1 MNALKKKFSKIYI
14 LGQHPEL
21 DWQRLFTAF
30 MFVCIIVIACST
42 YYFIHTK
49 NEVFTIDSSA
59 GNARVAA
66 ETKEKELREVI
77 DRYEEKERTYLKLQS
92 GESLRALST
101 PVVAT
106 TTATTTNS
114 AI

>member
-1 MNALKKKFSKIYI
+1 MNALKKKLSKIYI
-14 LGQHPEL
+14 LGQHPET

-30 MFVCIIVIACST
+30 MFVSVIVIT
-42 YYFIHTK
+42 YSIFYFIHIK
-49 NEVFTIDSSA
+49 NEVFAIDSSA

-77 DRYEEKERTYLKLQS
+77 DRYEEKERTYLKLQY

-101 PVVAT
+101 PPVAT
-106 TTATTTNS
+106 TTATTTS
-114 AI
+114 PEI